1 MKLYFIKGASVSID
15 RLTIG
20 CSRAGSLSNP
30 TPVSDI
36 RQMWQAAVDAGVRG
50 FDTANIYAQGDSERN
65 LAKLLAANQT
75 RQLEIITK
83 AGFMHGRKAEIIRL
97 TKPFLKPLVRLRRA
111 NDMVKKVRSGVDQ
124 QNFNPAYLESCVRGS
139 LRRLGVDSLPGFV
152 LHDPGVDALE
162 RPELA
167 RFLFGLKQS
176 AVATQIGI
184 SIADDTSLVA
194 AIEFGAIDILQ
205 VPVTCYEKIRGSSI
219 ASAIRS
225 RGTRLFVR
233 QILNRPDG
241 ERRGLELAVAEL
253 LQDEIVASV
262 IVGVSQKD
270 HLNAI
275 LKVFKK

>member
-1 MKLYFIKGASVSID
+1 MSID

-30 TPVSDI
+30 TPVSEI
-36 RQMWQAAVDAGVRG
+36 RQMWQVAVDAGVRG

-65 LAKLLAANQT
+65 LAKLLAVNQT

-83 AGFMHGRKAEIIRL
+83 AGFKHGRKADFIRL
-97 TKPFLKPLVRLRRA
+97 AKPFLKPFARLRHA
-111 NDMVKKVRSGVDQ
+111 TDMVRKVRSSVDQ
-124 QNFNPAYLESCVRGS
+124 QDFSPAYLDSCVQGS
-139 LRRLGVDSLPGFV
+139 LRRLGLDSLPGFI
-152 LHDPGVDALE
+152 LHDPGVDALK

-167 RFLFGLKQS
+167 KFLFGLKQS

-184 SIADDTSLVA
+184 SIADDSSLVA
-194 AIEFGAIDILQ
+194 AIEFGAVDILQ
-205 VPVTCYEKIRGSSI
+205 IPVTCYEKIRGSSI
-219 ASAIRS
+219 ALAVRS

-241 ERRGLELAVAEL
+241 ERRNLELAVAEL